1 MKAGGRYHSATK
13 IFKIC
18 NLQKKKKKTRA
29 QIQPSLEL
37 VKINGAHMLISK
49 ESLTKHEQIKS
60 ILL

>member
-18 NLQKKKKKTRA
+18 NLQKKKKTRA

>member
-1 MKAGGRYHSATK
+1 MQSA
-13 IFKIC
+13 
-18 NLQKKKKKTRA
+18 KKKKTRA